1 LKFLIHCGIKDLTK
15 PIIREVE
22 KVKDPKHWQAGV
34 TSVKVTVSS
43 PAFLLVLMLDD
54 GEIVEEGREVTKS

>member
-15 PIIREVE
+15 PIIKKVE

-34 TSVKVTVSS
+34 TSVRVTVSS
-43 PAFLLVLMLDD
+43 RAFLWVLMLDD